1 MMSFPKA
8 KRFTDHYSAGPGPNA
23 YDITSLSSEK
33 SVAASTPR
41 TRFLEPLGRMVSQLR
56 PLPSVVPRMLVTGP
70 KTPRKDG
77 ARPTTPRKD
86 GRWSTSTTPRKEG
99 RWATT
104 PRKDQRRATPRKM
117 TPRKAPGNA
126 TPPAVRELRRDSKII
141 TTPKRGEFKI
151 KVGDEIVIKK
161 VEPNQVEKIEKV
173 DEVGDIGAKSKSGLR
188 NEGSEEHKG
197 ERGKVCNLCRNQ
209 VADDVHQEG
218 SRGNLRRETAD
229 KGTDMV
235 EGLPTLELD
244 TNNERQS
251 VLREELEEVKKIS
264 RALEKKERELEAKE
278 VQLNQRESDMA
289 QSRQSIKN
297 IRSIIDE
304 KQILSR
310 KLADMENE
318 LKAEKVLRKKAESR
332 KEEVEHDA
340 LSLTLELEIFQREKS
355 ELVDQCHRL
364 GSGLELMA
372 EEVKMS
378 RDMEEKLSAELEKVK
393 GECPTGGLQ
402 IIGCSPEEKGKVAAL
417 LKQCPSPQTQ
427 QLKARKE
434 ELTIEVTGEA
444 GRIRGEALDFLRIN
458 TDDETPKSG
467 SRMDFG
473 EKKVYFQKK
482 IEAEISSPSL
492 RERK

>member
-8 KRFTDHYSAGPGPNA
+8 KRFTDHYSGGPGPNA

-41 TRFLEPLGRMVSQLR
+41 TRFPEPLGRMDSQLR
-56 PLPSVVPRMLVTGP
+56 PLPSVVPRLLVTGP

-77 ARPTTPRKD
+77 ARPNTPRKD

-99 RWATT
+99 GLVTT

-126 TPPAVRELRRDSKII
+126 TPPAIRELRRDSKII
-141 TTPKRGEFKI
+141 TTPKREEFKI
-151 KVGDEIVIKK
+151 KFGDVKKK

-188 NEGSEEHKG
+188 NEGSGEDKG
-197 ERGKVCNLCRNQ
+197 ERGTVCNLCRNQ
-209 VADDVHQEG
+209 VADDVYQERSG
-218 SRGNLRRETAD
+218 GKLQRETAD

-235 EGLPTLELD
+235 EELPTLELD

-264 RALEKKERELEAKE
+264 RALEQKERELEAKE
-278 VQLNQRESDMA
+278 AQLSQRESDMA

-304 KQILSR
+304 KQILLR

-318 LKAEKVLRKKAESR
+318 LQGEKVLRMEAESR
-332 KEEVEHDA
+332 KEEVEHGA
-340 LSLTLELEIFQREKS
+340 LSLNLELETSQREKS
-355 ELVDQCHRL
+355 ELVDQCHTL
-364 GSGLELMA
+364 GSRLELMV

-378 RDMEEKLSAELEKVK
+378 RDIEERLSAELEKVK
-393 GECPTGGLQ
+393 RVTQTGCHQ
-402 IIGCSPEEKGKVAAL
+402 IVGSSPQEKVNVAAL
-417 LKQCPSPQTQ
+417 LKQCPSPQFQ

-434 ELTIEVTGEA
+434 ELTIEVSGEA

-458 TDDETPKSG
+458 IDDETPKSG

>member
-41 TRFLEPLGRMVSQLR
+41 TRFPEPLGRMDSQLR
-56 PLPSVVPRMLVTGP
+56 PLPSVVPRLLVTGP

-77 ARPTTPRKD
+77 ARPNTPRKD

-99 RWATT
+99 GLVTT

-126 TPPAVRELRRDSKII
+126 TPPAIRELRRDSKII
-141 TTPKRGEFKI
+141 TTPKREEFKI
-151 KVGDEIVIKK
+151 KFGDVKKK

-188 NEGSEEHKG
+188 NEGSGEDKG
-197 ERGKVCNLCRNQ
+197 ERGTVCNLCRNQ
-209 VADDVHQEG
+209 VADDVYQERSG
-218 SRGNLRRETAD
+218 GKLQRETAD

-235 EGLPTLELD
+235 EELPTLDLD

-264 RALEKKERELEAKE
+264 RALEQKERELEAKE
-278 VQLNQRESDMA
+278 AQLSQRESDMA

-393 GECPTGGLQ
+393 GEVQTGGLQ
-402 IIGCSPEEKGKVAAL
+402 IVGCSPQEKGKVAAL

-434 ELTIEVTGEA
+434 ELTIEVSGEA

-458 TDDETPKSG
+458 IDDETPKSG

>member
-1 MMSFPKA
+1 M
-8 KRFTDHYSAGPGPNA
+8 D
-23 YDITSLSSEK
+23 
-33 SVAASTPR
+33 
-41 TRFLEPLGRMVSQLR
+41 SQLR
-56 PLPSVVPRMLVTGP
+56 PLPSVVPRLLVTGP

-77 ARPTTPRKD
+77 ARPNTPRKD

-99 RWATT
+99 GLVTT

-126 TPPAVRELRRDSKII
+126 TPPAIRELRRDSKII
-141 TTPKRGEFKI
+141 TTPKREEFKI
-151 KVGDEIVIKK
+151 KFGDVKKK

-173 DEVGDIGAKSKSGLR
+173 DEVGDIGTKSKSGLR
-188 NEGSEEHKG
+188 NEGSGEDKG
-197 ERGKVCNLCRNQ
+197 ERGTVCNLCRNQ
-209 VADDVHQEG
+209 VADDVYQERSG
-218 SRGNLRRETAD
+218 GKLQRETAD

-235 EGLPTLELD
+235 EELPTLELD

-264 RALEKKERELEAKE
+264 RALEQKERELEAKE
-278 VQLNQRESDMA
+278 AQLSQRESDMA
-289 QSRQSIKN
+289 HSRQSIKN

-304 KQILSR
+304 KQILLR

-318 LKAEKVLRKKAESR
+318 LQGEKVLRMEAESR
-332 KEEVEHDA
+332 KEEVEHGA
-340 LSLTLELEIFQREKS
+340 LSLNLELETSQREKS
-355 ELVDQCHRL
+355 ELVDQCHTL
-364 GSGLELMA
+364 GSRLELMA
-372 EEVKMS
+372 EEVKMP
-378 RDMEEKLSAELEKVK
+378 RDIEERLSAELKKVKRVTQTGGHQIVGSSPQEKVN
-393 GECPTGGLQ
+393 
-402 IIGCSPEEKGKVAAL
+402 VAAL
-417 LKQCPSPQTQ
+417 LKQCPSPQFQ

-434 ELTIEVTGEA
+434 ELTIEVSGEA
-444 GRIRGEALDFLRIN
+444 GRIRGEALDILRIN
-458 TDDETPKSG
+458 IDDETPKSG

>member
-1 MMSFPKA
+1 MGTQS
-8 KRFTDHYSAGPGPNA
+8 TWG
-23 YDITSLSSEK
+23 SEK

-41 TRFLEPLGRMVSQLR
+41 TRFPEPLGRMDSQLR
-56 PLPSVVPRMLVTGP
+56 PLPSVVPRLLVTGP

-77 ARPTTPRKD
+77 ARPNTPRKD

-99 RWATT
+99 GLVTT

-126 TPPAVRELRRDSKII
+126 TPPAIRELRRDSKII
-141 TTPKRGEFKI
+141 TTPKREEFNI
-151 KVGDEIVIKK
+151 KFGDVKKK

-188 NEGSEEHKG
+188 NEGSGEDKG
-197 ERGKVCNLCRNQ
+197 ERGTVCNLCRNQ
-209 VADDVHQEG
+209 VADDVYQERSG
-218 SRGNLRRETAD
+218 GKLQRETAD

-235 EGLPTLELD
+235 EELPTLELD

-264 RALEKKERELEAKE
+264 RALEQKERELEAKE
-278 VQLNQRESDMA
+278 AQLSQRESDMA
-289 QSRQSIKN
+289 HSRQSIKN

-304 KQILSR
+304 KQILLR

-318 LKAEKVLRKKAESR
+318 LQGEKVLRMEAESR
-332 KEEVEHDA
+332 KEEVEHGA
-340 LSLTLELEIFQREKS
+340 LSLNLELETSQREKS
-355 ELVDQCHRL
+355 ELVDQCHTL
-364 GSGLELMA
+364 GSRLELMA

-378 RDMEEKLSAELEKVK
+378 RDIEERLSAELKVKRVTQTGGHQIVGSSPQEKVN
-393 GECPTGGLQ
+393 
-402 IIGCSPEEKGKVAAL
+402 VAAL
-417 LKQCPSPQTQ
+417 LKQCPSPQFQ

-434 ELTIEVTGEA
+434 ELTIEVSGEA

-458 TDDETPKSG
+458 IDDETPKSG

>member
-41 TRFLEPLGRMVSQLR
+41 TRFPEPLGRMDSQLR
-56 PLPSVVPRMLVTGP
+56 PLPSVVPRLLVTGP

-77 ARPTTPRKD
+77 ARPNTPRKD

-99 RWATT
+99 GLVTT

-126 TPPAVRELRRDSKII
+126 TPPAIRELRRDSKII
-141 TTPKRGEFKI
+141 TTPKREEFKI
-151 KVGDEIVIKK
+151 KFGDVKKK

-188 NEGSEEHKG
+188 NEGSGEDKG
-197 ERGKVCNLCRNQ
+197 ERGTVCNLCRNQ
-209 VADDVHQEG
+209 VADDVYQERSG
-218 SRGNLRRETAD
+218 GKLQRETAD

-235 EGLPTLELD
+235 EELPTLDLD

-264 RALEKKERELEAKE
+264 RALEQKERELEVKE
-278 VQLNQRESDMA
+278 AQLNQRESDMA

-310 KLADMENE
+310 KLADTENE
-318 LKAEKVLRKKAESR
+318 LQAEMVLRMEAESR
-332 KEEVEHDA
+332 MEKVEHGA
-340 LSLTLELEIFQREKS
+340 LSLNLKLEISQKEKS
-355 ELVDQCHRL
+355 ELVDQCLRL
-364 GSGLELMA
+364 GSRLELMT
-372 EEVKMS
+372 EEVNVS
-378 RDMEEKLSAELEKVK
+378 RDMEERLSTELEKVK
-393 GECPTGGLQ
+393 RVTRTDGHQ
-402 IIGCSPEEKGKVAAL
+402 IVDFSPQERGNVAAL
-417 LKQCPSPQTQ
+417 PKQCPSPQTRQ
-427 QLKARKE
+427 KATKG

-444 GRIRGEALDFLRIN
+444 GRIRDEALDFLRIN

-467 SRMDFG
+467 SRMNFG

-492 RERK
+492 KDRK

>member
-1 MMSFPKA
+1 
-8 KRFTDHYSAGPGPNA
+8 
-23 YDITSLSSEK
+23 
-33 SVAASTPR
+33 V
-41 TRFLEPLGRMVSQLR
+41 
-56 PLPSVVPRMLVTGP
+56 
-70 KTPRKDG
+70 
-77 ARPTTPRKD
+77 
-86 GRWSTSTTPRKEG
+86 
-99 RWATT
+99 TT

-126 TPPAVRELRRDSKII
+126 TPPAIRELRRDSKII
-141 TTPKRGEFKI
+141 TTPKREEFKI
-151 KVGDEIVIKK
+151 KFGDVKKK

-188 NEGSEEHKG
+188 NEGSGEDKG
-197 ERGKVCNLCRNQ
+197 ERGTVCNLCRNQ
-209 VADDVHQEG
+209 VADDVYQERSG
-218 SRGNLRRETAD
+218 GKLQRETAD

-235 EGLPTLELD
+235 EELPTLELD

-264 RALEKKERELEAKE
+264 RALEQKERELEVKE
-278 VQLNQRESDMA
+278 AQLNQRESDMA
-289 QSRQSIKN
+289 HSRQSIKN

-304 KQILSR
+304 KQILLR

-318 LKAEKVLRKKAESR
+318 LQGEKVLRMEAESR
-332 KEEVEHDA
+332 KEEVEHGA
-340 LSLTLELEIFQREKS
+340 LSLNLELETSQREKS
-355 ELVDQCHRL
+355 ELVDQCHTL
-364 GSGLELMA
+364 GSRLELMA

-378 RDMEEKLSAELEKVK
+378 RDIEERLSAELKKVKRVTQTGGHQIVGSSPQEKVN
-393 GECPTGGLQ
+393 
-402 IIGCSPEEKGKVAAL
+402 VAAL
-417 LKQCPSPQTQ
+417 LKQCPSPQFQ

-434 ELTIEVTGEA
+434 ELTIEVSGEA

-458 TDDETPKSG
+458 IDDETPKSG

>member
-1 MMSFPKA
+1 M
-8 KRFTDHYSAGPGPNA
+8 D
-23 YDITSLSSEK
+23 
-33 SVAASTPR
+33 
-41 TRFLEPLGRMVSQLR
+41 SQLR
-56 PLPSVVPRMLVTGP
+56 PLPSVVPRLLVTGP

-99 RWATT
+99 RWVTT

-151 KVGDEIVIKK
+151 KIGDEIVKKK
-161 VEPNQVEKIEKV
+161 VEPNQVDKIGKV
-173 DEVGDIGAKSKSGLR
+173 DEVGDIGAKSQSGLR
-188 NEGSEEHKG
+188 NEGSGEDKG
-197 ERGKVCNLCRNQ
+197 ERGNVCNLCRNQ

-218 SRGNLRRETAD
+218 SWGKIQRETAD

-235 EGLPTLELD
+235 EELPTLDLD

-264 RALEKKERELEAKE
+264 RALEQKERELEVKE
-278 VQLNQRESDMA
+278 AQLNQRESDMA

-318 LKAEKVLRKKAESR
+318 LKAEKVLRKEAESR
-332 KEEVEHDA
+332 KEEVELGA
-340 LSLTLELEIFQREKS
+340 LSMTLELEISQKEKS
-355 ELVDQCHRL
+355 ELVDQCLRL
-364 GSGLELMA
+364 GSRLELMI

-378 RDMEEKLSAELEKVK
+378 RDMEERLSAELEKVK
-393 GECPTGGLQ
+393 RVTRSDGHQ
-402 IIGCSPEEKGKVAAL
+402 IVGSSPQERGNVAAL
-417 LKQCPSPQTQ
+417 LKQCPSPHSQ
-427 QLKARKE
+427 QLEARKE
-434 ELTIEVTGEA
+434 ELTIEVSGEA

-458 TDDETPKSG
+458 IDDETPKSG

>member
-1 MMSFPKA
+1 M
-8 KRFTDHYSAGPGPNA
+8 D
-23 YDITSLSSEK
+23 
-33 SVAASTPR
+33 
-41 TRFLEPLGRMVSQLR
+41 SQLR
-56 PLPSVVPRMLVTGP
+56 PLPSVVPRLLMTGP

-126 TPPAVRELRRDSKII
+126 TPPAIRELRRDSRII
-141 TTPKRGEFKI
+141 TTPIREFKI
-151 KVGDEIVIKK
+151 KVGDEIVNKK
-161 VEPNQVEKIEKV
+161 VEPNQVKKIEKV

-188 NEGSEEHKG
+188 NDGNGEHKG
-197 ERGKVCNLCRNQ
+197 ERVNMCNLCRNQ
-209 VADDVHQEG
+209 VGDDVHLEG
-218 SRGNLRRETAD
+218 SRGNLQHETAD
-229 KGTDMV
+229 KSTDMV
-235 EGLPTLELD
+235 EELPTLELD

-251 VLREELEEVKKIS
+251 VLREKLEEVKKIS
-264 RALEKKERELEAKE
+264 RALEQKERELETKE

-289 QSRQSIKN
+289 QSRQNIKN

-304 KQILSR
+304 KQILLR

-318 LKAEKVLRKKAESR
+318 LQGEKVLRKEAESR
-332 KEEVEHDA
+332 KEEVEHGA
-340 LSLTLELEIFQREKS
+340 LSLNLELETFQREKS
-355 ELVDQCHRL
+355 ELVDLCHTL
-364 GSGLELMA
+364 GSRLELMA

-378 RDMEEKLSAELEKVK
+378 RDIEERLSAELEKVK
-393 GECPTGGLQ
+393 RVTQTGGHQ
-402 IIGCSPEEKGKVAAL
+402 IVGSSPQEKENVAAL
-417 LKQCPSPQTQ
+417 LKQCPSPQFQ

-434 ELTIEVTGEA
+434 ELTIEVSGEA
-444 GRIRGEALDFLRIN
+444 GRIRGEALDILRIN
-458 TDDETPKSG
+458 IDDETPKSG

>member
-1 MMSFPKA
+1 
-8 KRFTDHYSAGPGPNA
+8 
-23 YDITSLSSEK
+23 
-33 SVAASTPR
+33 
-41 TRFLEPLGRMVSQLR
+41 MVSQLR

-188 NEGSEEHKG
+188 NEGSGEDKG
-197 ERGKVCNLCRNQ
+197 ERGTVCNLCRNQ
-209 VADDVHQEG
+209 VADDVYQERSG
-218 SRGNLRRETAD
+218 GKLQRETAD

-235 EGLPTLELD
+235 EELPTLELD

-264 RALEKKERELEAKE
+264 RALEQKERELEAKE
-278 VQLNQRESDMA
+278 AQLSQRESDMA
-289 QSRQSIKN
+289 HSRQSIKN

-318 LKAEKVLRKKAESR
+318 LQGEKVLRMEAESR
-332 KEEVEHDA
+332 KEEVEHGA
-340 LSLTLELEIFQREKS
+340 LSLNLELETSQREKS
-355 ELVDQCHRL
+355 ELVDQCHTL
-364 GSGLELMA
+364 GSRLELMA
-372 EEVKMS
+372 EEVNMS
-378 RDMEEKLSAELEKVK
+378 RDMEERL
-393 GECPTGGLQ
+393 P
-402 IIGCSPEEKGKVAAL
+402 
-417 LKQCPSPQTQ
+417 
-427 QLKARKE
+427 
-434 ELTIEVTGEA
+434 
-444 GRIRGEALDFLRIN
+444 
-458 TDDETPKSG
+458 
-467 SRMDFG
+467 
-473 EKKVYFQKK
+473 
-482 IEAEISSPSL
+482 
-492 RERK
+492 

>member
-1 MMSFPKA
+1 M
-8 KRFTDHYSAGPGPNA
+8 
-23 YDITSLSSEK
+23 
-33 SVAASTPR
+33 
-41 TRFLEPLGRMVSQLR
+41 
-56 PLPSVVPRMLVTGP
+56 
-70 KTPRKDG
+70 
-77 ARPTTPRKD
+77 
-86 GRWSTSTTPRKEG
+86 
-99 RWATT
+99 TT

-126 TPPAVRELRRDSKII
+126 TPPAIRELRRDSKII
-141 TTPKRGEFKI
+141 TTPRREEFKI
-151 KVGDEIVIKK
+151 KVGDEIVRKK
-161 VEPNQVEKIEKV
+161 VEPNHIKKIEKV

-188 NEGSEEHKG
+188 KDGSGEHKG
-197 ERGKVCNLCRNQ
+197 ERENVCNLCRNQ

-218 SRGNLRRETAD
+218 SRRNLQHETAD

-235 EGLPTLELD
+235 EGSPTLELD

-251 VLREELEEVKKIS
+251 VFREELEEVKKIS
-264 RALEKKERELEAKE
+264 RALEQKEKELEAKE
-278 VQLNQRESDMA
+278 ILLNQRESDMA
-289 QSRQSIKN
+289 HSRQSIKN

-310 KLADMENE
+310 KLAAMETE
-318 LKAEKVLRKKAESR
+318 LQAEKVLRKEAESR
-332 KEEVEHDA
+332 MEEAESQMEEAESRMEEVEHGA
-340 LSLTLELEIFQREKS
+340 LSLTLELEISQKEKS

-364 GSGLELMA
+364 GSRLELMA

-378 RDMEEKLSAELEKVK
+378 REVEERLSAELEKVK
-393 GECPTGGLQ
+393 GVIQTGGHQ
-402 IIGCSPEEKGKVAAL
+402 IVGSSPQEKGNVAAL
-417 LKQCPSPQTQ
+417 LQQCPSPQTH
-427 QLKARKE
+427 QLKATKG
-434 ELTIEVTGEA
+434 ELTIDVSGEA

-458 TDDETPKSG
+458 IDDETPKSG

>member
-41 TRFLEPLGRMVSQLR
+41 TRFPEPLGRMDSQLR
-56 PLPSVVPRMLVTGP
+56 PLPSVVPRLLVTGP

-77 ARPTTPRKD
+77 ARPNTPRKD

-99 RWATT
+99 GLVTT

-126 TPPAVRELRRDSKII
+126 TPPAIRELRRDSKII
-141 TTPKRGEFKI
+141 TTPKREEFKI
-151 KVGDEIVIKK
+151 KFGDVKKK

-188 NEGSEEHKG
+188 NEGSGEDKG
-197 ERGKVCNLCRNQ
+197 ERGTVCNLCRNQ

-218 SRGNLRRETAD
+218 SGGKLQHETAD

-235 EGLPTLELD
+235 EEFPTLDLD

-264 RALEKKERELEAKE
+264 RALEQKERELEAKE
-278 VQLNQRESDMA
+278 AQLSQRESDMA
-289 QSRQSIKN
+289 HSRQSIKN

-304 KQILSR
+304 KQILLR

-318 LKAEKVLRKKAESR
+318 LQGEKVLRMEAESR
-332 KEEVEHDA
+332 KEEVEHGA
-340 LSLTLELEIFQREKS
+340 LSLNLELETSQREKS
-355 ELVDQCHRL
+355 ELVDQCHTL
-364 GSGLELMA
+364 GSRLELMV

-378 RDMEEKLSAELEKVK
+378 RDIEERLSAELEKVK
-393 GECPTGGLQ
+393 RVTQTGGHQ
-402 IIGCSPEEKGKVAAL
+402 IVGSSPQEKVNVAAL
-417 LKQCPSPQTQ
+417 LKQCPSPQFQ

-434 ELTIEVTGEA
+434 ELTIEVSGEA

-458 TDDETPKSG
+458 IDDETPKSG